1 MTATFILLI
10 QKLNNIKCH
19 YNIIIMSTQFWIY
32 QPTIL
37 FDKTQ
42 AMKFYPISDMTY
54 EEKLNALT
62 RFVIIVTI
70 LGFIFSQ
77 SFNQIIIGFLTISI
91 LIALYFYRKNKIIE
105 EKKNKNK
112 TEGFNNLSNSNSN
125 SNSDSDSNL
134 SIELKQLLK
143 EQYYNINKNNPFGN
157 VLLTEINSNPDRP
170 AAPPSFNPQVVD
182 KINSSV
188 KKQTQ
193 MLNSSINNTN
203 KQIYGDLYENY
214 NLDNSMM
221 RFHTTANSRVTNDQ
235 GAFAQWLY
243 GNMPSAKEDNIE
255 GNIQRV
261 KDNLRYNL
269 Y

>member
-1 MTATFILLI
+1 
-10 QKLNNIKCH
+10 
-19 YNIIIMSTQFWIY
+19 MSTPFWIN

-37 FDKTQ
+37 FDKKYI
-42 AMKFYPISDMTY
+42 ADVFPLKNMTL
-54 EEKLNALT
+54 EEKFNSIT
-62 RFVIIVTI
+62 KIVLILTI

-77 SFNQIIIGFLTISI
+77 NIQLVFIGILTVAIVSAI
-91 LIALYFYRKNKIIE
+91 YYRRKKKYIE
-105 EKKNKNK
+105 EHTTENFSNKNNEEPVMK
-112 TEGFNNLSNSNSN
+112 
-125 SNSDSDSNL
+125 
-134 SIELKQLLK
+134 LK
-143 EQYYNINKNNPFGN
+143 ELLNDGYYKTNKKNPFGN
-157 VLLTEINSNPDRP
+157 VLLTEISSNPERP
-170 AAPPSFNPQVVD
+170 FAPPAFNPEVYD
-182 KINSSV
+182 EINNSV

-193 MLNSSINNTN
+193 MLNPTIDGTN

-221 RFHTTANSRVTNDQ
+221 RFYSTANTRVANDQ
-235 GAFAQWLY
+235 GAYAQWLY

>member
-1 MTATFILLI
+1 
-10 QKLNNIKCH
+10 
-19 YNIIIMSTQFWIY
+19 MSTPFWIN

-37 FDKTQ
+37 FNKKYIADVFPSK
-42 AMKFYPISDMTY
+42 SMTL
-54 EEKLNALT
+54 EEKFNSITKL
-62 RFVIIVTI
+62 IIILTI

-77 SFNQIIIGFLTISI
+77 NYQLIFIGILTIAI
-91 LIALYFYRKNKIIE
+91 VTAIYFRRKKKYIE
-105 EKKNKNK
+105 EHSKEN
-112 TEGFNNLSNSNSN
+112 FSNNEEA
-125 SNSDSDSNL
+125 
-134 SIELKQLLK
+134 SIKLK
-143 EQYYNINKNNPFGN
+143 ELIQDGYYPINKKNPFGN

-170 AAPPSFNPQVVD
+170 SAAPAFNPEVND
-182 KINSSV
+182 KINNSV

-193 MLNSSINNTN
+193 MLNPTIDGTN

-221 RFHTTANSRVTNDQ
+221 RFYSTANTRVANDQ
-235 GAFAQWLY
+235 GAYAQWLY

-261 KDNLRYNL
+261 KDNVRYNL

>member
-1 MTATFILLI
+1 
-10 QKLNNIKCH
+10 
-19 YNIIIMSTQFWIY
+19 MSTPFWVN

-37 FDKTQ
+37 FNKKYITDVFPLKS
-42 AMKFYPISDMTY
+42 MSL
-54 EEKLNALT
+54 EEKFNAIT
-62 RFVIIVTI
+62 KFVLFLTI

-77 SFNQIIIGFLTISI
+77 NFQLVFIGMLTVAIVTAI
-91 LIALYFYRKNKIIE
+91 YYQKKKKYIE
-105 EKKNKNK
+105 ERSTENFLNRQNKKGEADIK
-112 TEGFNNLSNSNSN
+112 
-125 SNSDSDSNL
+125 
-134 SIELKQLLK
+134 LK
-143 EQYYNINKNNPFGN
+143 ELLNDGFYPINKKNPFGN
-157 VLLTEINSNPDRP
+157 VLLTEINSNPNRP
-170 AAPPSFNPQVVD
+170 SAAPAFNPEVYD
-182 KINSSV
+182 KINNSV

-193 MLNSSINNTN
+193 MLNPTIDGTN

-221 RFHTTANSRVTNDQ
+221 RFYSTANTRVENDQ
-235 GAFAQWLY
+235 GAYAQWLY

>member
-1 MTATFILLI
+1 
-10 QKLNNIKCH
+10 
-19 YNIIIMSTQFWIY
+19 MSTPFWVN

-37 FDKTQ
+37 LDKKYITSTFSL
-42 AMKFYPISDMTY
+42 KNMTL
-54 EEKLNALT
+54 EEKFNAIT
-62 RFVIIVTI
+62 KFVIVLTI

-77 SFNQIIIGFLTISI
+77 NFQLIFIGILTIAI
-91 LIALYFYRKNKIIE
+91 VTAIYYRKKKKYTE
-105 EKKNKNK
+105 ERTQENFSNQGNKNKNK
-112 TEGFNNLSNSNSN
+112 NKRMEATMNLN
-125 SNSDSDSNL
+125 
-134 SIELKQLLK
+134 ELLQDA
-143 EQYYNINKNNPFGN
+143 YYPINKKNPFGN
-157 VLLTEINSNPDRP
+157 VLLTEINSNPNRP
-170 AAPPSFNPQVVD
+170 SAAPSFNPEVYD
-182 KINSSV
+182 KINNSV

-193 MLNSSINNTN
+193 MLNPTIDGTN

-221 RFHTTANSRVTNDQ
+221 RFYTTSNTRVANDQ
-235 GAFAQWLY
+235 GAYAEWLY

>member
-1 MTATFILLI
+1 
-10 QKLNNIKCH
+10 
-19 YNIIIMSTQFWIY
+19 MSTPFWVN

-37 FDKTQ
+37 FNKKYITTDFSLKN
-42 AMKFYPISDMTY
+42 MTL
-54 EEKLNALT
+54 EEKFNAIT
-62 RFVIIVTI
+62 KFVIVLTI

-77 SFNQIIIGFLTISI
+77 NFQLIFIGILTIAI
-91 LIALYFYRKNKIIE
+91 VTAIYYRKKKKYTEERTQETKENFSNKGNN
-105 EKKNKNK
+105 KNKNK
-112 TEGFNNLSNSNSN
+112 RMEATMNLN
-125 SNSDSDSNL
+125 
-134 SIELKQLLK
+134 ELLQDA
-143 EQYYNINKNNPFGN
+143 YYPINKKNPFGN
-157 VLLTEINSNPDRP
+157 VLLTEINSNPNRP
-170 AAPPSFNPQVVD
+170 SAAPSFNPEVYD
-182 KINSSV
+182 KINNSV

-193 MLNSSINNTN
+193 MLNPTIDGTN

-221 RFHTTANSRVTNDQ
+221 RFYTTANTRVANDQ
-235 GAFAQWLY
+235 GAYAEWLY

>member
-1 MTATFILLI
+1 
-10 QKLNNIKCH
+10 
-19 YNIIIMSTQFWIY
+19 MSTPFWVN

-37 FDKTQ
+37 FNKKYIADVFPSK
-42 AMKFYPISDMTY
+42 SMTL
-54 EEKLNALT
+54 EEKFNAITKFIL
-62 RFVIIVTI
+62 ILTI

-77 SFNQIIIGFLTISI
+77 NFQLIAVGILTIAI
-91 LIALYFYRKNKIIE
+91 ITAIYYRRKKKYTEERTQENFSNQENKKN
-105 EKKNKNK
+105 KKNKNEATIK
-112 TEGFNNLSNSNSN
+112 LN
-125 SNSDSDSNL
+125 
-134 SIELKQLLK
+134 ELLQDA
-143 EQYYNINKNNPFGN
+143 YYPINKKNPFGN
-157 VLLTEINSNPDRP
+157 VLLPEINSTPNRP
-170 AAPPSFNPQVVD
+170 SAAPAFNPQVYD
-182 KINSSV
+182 KINNSV

-193 MLNSSINNTN
+193 MLNPTIDGTN

-221 RFHTTANSRVTNDQ
+221 RFYTTANSRVANDQ
-235 GAFAQWLY
+235 GAYAQWLY

>member
-1 MTATFILLI
+1 
-10 QKLNNIKCH
+10 
-19 YNIIIMSTQFWIY
+19 MSTPFWVN

-37 FDKTQ
+37 FNKKYIADIFPLKT
-42 AMKFYPISDMTY
+42 MTL
-54 EEKLNALT
+54 EEKFNSITKFIFIL
-62 RFVIIVTI
+62 TI

-77 SFNQIIIGFLTISI
+77 NFQLIFIGILTISI
-91 LIALYFYRKNKIIE
+91 ITAIYYRRKKTYIE
-105 EKKNKNK
+105 EHTKENFSNKND
-112 TEGFNNLSNSNSN
+112 TPPTMN
-125 SNSDSDSNL
+125 
-134 SIELKQLLK
+134 LK
-143 EQYYNINKNNPFGN
+143 ELLNEGYYPTNKKNPFGN
-157 VLLTEINSNPDRP
+157 VLLTEINSDPDRP
-170 AAPPSFNPQVVD
+170 SAAPAFNTEVCD
-182 KINSSV
+182 KINNSV

-193 MLNSSINNTN
+193 MLNPTINGTN

-221 RFHTTANSRVTNDQ
+221 RFYSTANTRVVNDQ
-235 GAFAQWLY
+235 GAYAQCLY